1 MRIVGYIENEACK
14 ITVFHMGLRF
24 MVKFEDG
31 LYEQAF
37 KFRESDK
44 IKGLNDIQNL
54 IDKTFVQEVMHR
66 FSEMRIATGNLLDRY
81 IGTVEEENEE
91 EII

>member
-1 MRIVGYIENEACK
+1 MRIVGYIENDACK
-14 ITVFHMGLRF
+14 VTVFHQGLRF

-44 IKGLNDIQNL
+44 IKGLNDIQKL
-54 IDKTFVQEVMHR
+54 IDQRFIDEVMYR
-66 FSEMRIATGNLLDRY
+66 FSEMRQSTGNLLSRY
-81 IGTVEEENEE
+81 IGEQAAFEDE